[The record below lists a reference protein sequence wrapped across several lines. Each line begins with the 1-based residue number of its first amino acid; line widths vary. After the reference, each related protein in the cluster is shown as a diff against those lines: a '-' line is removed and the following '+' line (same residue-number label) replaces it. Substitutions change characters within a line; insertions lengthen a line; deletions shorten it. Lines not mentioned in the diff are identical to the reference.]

1 MRAKSLFGNITY
13 DEAIQLIK
21 NGEDVN
27 QLNSYNRTPLYYA
40 TSPNIME
47 LLIKNGAAINIK
59 DIDDYTPLHAHT
71 DNFKNCK
78 MLIDAGAD
86 INAINNVGR
95 SPIFY
100 VGNTDIAQLFIN
112 KGINL
117 NKKFKSTLYLI
128 NEYNPY
134 ELNSFF
140 IKNGAV
146 PQSIDCYN
154 HYKYLFSKEQQ
165 HIFDI
170 YKTITNNDDDFFAM
184 CLAYNSQIKN
194 TIEIMDLNIQ

>member
-47 LLIKNGAAINIK
+47 FLIKNGAAINIK
-59 DIDDYTPLHAHT
+59 DIDGYTPLHAHT

-100 VGNTDIAQLFIN
+100 VGNTDIAQL
-112 KGINL
+112 
-117 NKKFKSTLYLI
+117 
-128 NEYNPY
+128 
-134 ELNSFF
+134 F